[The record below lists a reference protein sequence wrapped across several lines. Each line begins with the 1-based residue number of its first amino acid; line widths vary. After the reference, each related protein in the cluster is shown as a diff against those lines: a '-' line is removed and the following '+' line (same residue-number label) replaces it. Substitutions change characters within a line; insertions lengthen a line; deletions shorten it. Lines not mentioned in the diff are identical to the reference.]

1 MSWNSYIR
9 DNIINLPERGNKNQN
24 YGKTHIEKLQ
34 KVLRDSKELEE
45 KGEFLFPNW
54 EEAAIGLIIRIGLKR
69 IKIADPDK
77 KISKK
82 EEVEMLQQEIEKFM
96 RETQCLVENL
106 KDLPMEEEGA

>member
-1 MSWNSYIR
+1 M
-9 DNIINLPERGNKNQN
+9 E
-24 YGKTHIEKLQ
+24 KTYAEKLQ
-34 KVLRDSKELEE
+34 KFLRDSKELEE
-45 KGEFLFPNW
+45 KGEFIFQDW

-69 IKIADPDK
+69 IKLANHDK

-82 EEVEMLQQEIEKFM
+82 EEAEMLQQEIEKFM